1 MISMQTHH
9 CTALPGGALRSSVIA
24 LQVPRLHGI
33 KRQRM
38 HCKLVVRAFGSG
50 KKDQA
55 MIQGYVEPTPPPNQ
69 ILSSPWYIKV
79 PVALFGLIAVVR
91 ILKAIANR
99 DRG

>member
-1 MISMQTHH
+1 MQTHR

-38 HCKLVVRAFGSG
+38 HYKLVVRAFGSG
-50 KKDQA
+50 KDQA
-55 MIQGYVEPTPPPNQ
+55 MIQGYVEPTAPPNQ
-69 ILSSPWYIKV
+69 LFSSPWYIKA

-91 ILKAIANR
+91 ILKAIANC